1 MNFQQHLGAFVQ
13 LGLELENWAH
23 TDNPL
28 IERAYVHNR
37 WFTPENTRKALL
49 GWAQLLQKNTLEK
62 WLESY
67 PSANPEAKTVAI
79 LMAGNIPLVGL
90 HDLICVLLC
99 GHNALVKLS
108 SDDTVLMEAIILALK
123 RIEPA
128 FEKRIH
134 ILTEK
139 LPKTFDAVIATG
151 SDNSNRYFE
160 YYFRDK
166 PHILRKNR
174 NSVAVLTG
182 NETPEDIQRLA
193 DDIFTYYGLGCR
205 NVAKLFVPEQY
216 DFIPF
221 FEQINAYVGSI
232 DHHKYAN
239 NYTYHKSI
247 FLMNM
252 THHLDNGF
260 LLMKE
265 DNAVASP
272 LSVLYYET
280 YKDTNALN
288 LRLAEQKDQIQCIVG
303 KTAGYIPF
311 GKAQYPELWDYADGV
326 DTLQF
331 LLSL

>member
-1 MNFQQHLGAFVQ
+1 MNFQQHIGAFVQ
-13 LGLELENWAH
+13 LGQELENWVQ
-23 TDNPL
+23 TENPV

-49 GWAQLLQKNTLEK
+49 GWAQLLQTNSLEK

-67 PSANPEAKTVAI
+67 PSANPDPKTVAI

-108 SDDTVLMEAIILALK
+108 SDDSVLMEAVIHALI

-128 FEKRIH
+128 FEKRIQ
-134 ILTEK
+134 ILTER

-205 NVAKLFVPEQY
+205 NVAKIFVPENY

-260 LLMKE
+260 LLVKE

-272 LSVLYYET
+272 LSVLFYET
-280 YKDTNALN
+280 YKNTEELN
-288 LRLAEQKDQIQCIVG
+288 QRLAEQKDQIQCIVG

-311 GKAQYPELWDYADGV
+311 GKAQDPELWDYADGV
-326 DTLQF
+326 DTMDF
-331 LLSL
+331 LLKL